1 MLSKLQFRLL
11 TLSTT
16 LCRPDINN
24 LLLPHSFV
32 TLFFTVIQEP
42 PYEIQESGCASI
54 EIPIHVYL
62 KYSNKPK
69 RIRLR
74 YSLHTENNSK
84 SSSDSRCVYYDVENP
99 TEELWQALMQG
110 GGEVIARTGS
120 LANKLVVLFSDTDEK
135 PHKIM
140 KAKKY
145 KFVEPIDTPRKH
157 GPKKTKPFV
166 LEEICSKCGDSNVDL
181 RKQLRAVAMTDDEI
195 TRVSQLCA
203 SYASYEKSV
212 DALLLPP
219 LSDPIYRVPELPASL
234 RAALT
239 SVEGH
244 YSTQ

>member
-1 MLSKLQFRLL
+1 M
-11 TLSTT
+11 
-16 LCRPDINN
+16 IVNN
-24 LLLPHSFV
+24 LLLRSFV

-74 YSLHTENNSK
+74 YSLHIENNSK

-99 TEELWQALMQG
+99 TEELWRALMHG
-110 GGEVIARTGS
+110 GGEVIARASG
-120 LANKLVVLFSDTDEK
+120 LAHRANKLVVLFSDTDDK
-135 PHKIM
+135 PKIM
-140 KAKKY
+140 KSKKY
-145 KFVEPIDTPRKH
+145 KFVEPIDAPRKQA
-157 GPKKTKPFV
+157 PKKTKPFV
-166 LEEICSKCGDSNVDL
+166 LEEICAKCGDSNVDL
-181 RKQLRAVAMTDDEI
+181 RKQLRAVSMTDEEI

-203 SYASYEKSV
+203 AYNSYEKSV
-212 DALLLPP
+212 EALLLPP
-219 LSDPIYRVPELPASL
+219 LSDPIYRLPELPASL

-239 SVEGH
+239 TVEGH